1 MVGNFH
7 PHFKLLP
14 KYSLHEDTFHIA
26 IQQETC
32 TVIQDPNFQDNWD
45 DLKNHPQD
53 PAQDMA
59 EDPFYEDNVKSTD
72 SVFKRQVHTA
82 KERDRGQLGKVKFRN
97 FKLKKMMDDEV
108 KPDFPMKMN
117 LHVDPG

>member
-1 MVGNFH
+1 M
-7 PHFKLLP
+7 
-14 KYSLHEDTFHIA
+14 
-26 IQQETC
+26 
-32 TVIQDPNFQDNWD
+32 
-45 DLKNHPQD
+45 
-53 PAQDMA
+53 
-59 EDPFYEDNVKSTD
+59 KSTD
-72 SVFKRQVHTA
+72 SVFKRQVHPAGIRAVINLSATKVA